1 MDLKQIRYFVALAET
16 MSFTEAAKR
25 LHITQPPLS
34 RQIQA
39 LEASLGVT
47 LIERDSRPM
56 QLTEAGRLFYEQMV
70 PILNRME
77 DIRKST
83 VNMTGQY
90 QRRLSIGFAPSVLY
104 GALPMLIRNIKRDFP
119 DTELQFFEMTSMQQI
134 EALKTGRIDVG
145 FGRIKLYDASIVR
158 QIVRRERLA
167 VAMSND
173 HPLACSNAP
182 LPLSALDNEKL
193 LVYPSQ
199 PRPSF
204 ADHVLNTLHDERVD
218 LKSTTEVSCL
228 QTALGLVAAA
238 EGLCIIP
245 TMARI
250 RQDIHYRQFEDDK
263 LNSPIILS
271 YRKNDSSWYI
281 QGLKDSILQTHQD
294 NQLLFEPTSVD
305 LIPSLLTEISK
316 N

>member
-1 MDLKQIRYFVALAET
+1 MDLKQIRYFLALAET

-47 LIERDSRPM
+47 LIERDNRPM

-70 PILNRME
+70 PVVSRME
-77 DIRKST
+77 DIRKNT
-83 VNMTGQY
+83 VNMAGQF
-90 QRRLSIGFAPSVLY
+90 QRRLSIGFVPSVLY
-104 GALPMLIRNIKRDFP
+104 GALPMLIRNMKEKYP
-119 DTELQFFEMTSMQQI
+119 ETELVFQEMTSMQQI
-134 EALKTGRIDVG
+134 EALKAGRIDVG
-145 FGRIKLYDASIVR
+145 FGRMKLYAASIVR

-173 HPLACSNAP
+173 HPLAETNAP
-182 LPLSALDNEKL
+182 LPLNKLNNEKL

-204 ADHVLNTLHDERVD
+204 ADHVLNTMHDRRIEF
-218 LKSTTEVSCL
+218 KSITEVSCL

>member
-39 LEASLGVT
+39 LESSLGVT
-47 LIERDSRPM
+47 LVERDSRPM

-70 PILNRME
+70 PLLNRME

-83 VNMTGQY
+83 INMASQY
-90 QRRLSIGFAPSVLY
+90 KRRLSIGFVPSVLY
-104 GALPMLIRNIKRDFP
+104 GALPMLIRNIKENYP
-119 DTELQFFEMTSMQQI
+119 DTELQFHEMTSMQQL

-158 QIVRRERLA
+158 QVIRRERLA

-173 HPLACSNAP
+173 HPLACSDTPISLA
-182 LPLSALDNEKL
+182 ALNHEKV

-204 ADHVLNTLHDERVD
+204 ADHVLNVLHDHRVD
-218 LKSTTEVSCL
+218 PEITLEVSCL

-250 RQDIHYRQFEDDK
+250 RQDIHYRQLDDDK

-281 QGLKDSILQTHQD
+281 QGLKDSIVQTHQD
-294 NQLLFEPTSVD
+294 NQSLLEPTSVD
-305 LIPSLLTEISK
+305 LMDNLLTDVSK

>member
-1 MDLKQIRYFVALAET
+1 MDLKQIRYFLALAET

-47 LIERDSRPM
+47 LIERDNRPM

-70 PILNRME
+70 PVVSRME
-77 DIRKST
+77 DIRKNT
-83 VNMTGQY
+83 VNMAGQF
-90 QRRLSIGFAPSVLY
+90 QRRLSIGFVPSVLY
-104 GALPMLIRNIKRDFP
+104 GALPMLIRNMKEKYP
-119 DTELQFFEMTSMQQI
+119 ETELVFQEMTSMQQI
-134 EALKTGRIDVG
+134 EALKAGRIDVG
-145 FGRIKLYDASIVR
+145 FGRMKLYDASIVR

-173 HPLACSNAP
+173 HPLAETNAP
-182 LPLSALDNEKL
+182 LPLNKLNNEKL

-204 ADHVLNTLHDERVD
+204 ADHVLNTMHDRRIEF
-218 LKSTTEVSCL
+218 KSITEVSCL

-281 QGLKDSILQTHQD
+281 QGLKDSILQIHQD

-305 LIPSLLTEISK
+305 LIPSLLTEIAK